1 MTGEE
6 PFIKRWSRL
15 KHERRDEPKSEPE
28 KRLGER
34 LGDRL
39 GKRPGDRLGE
49 RLGERPGERLKTEP
63 APPADAGDPDVIAKL
78 PPIESLGE
86 HSDYSPFMR
95 EGVPMPL
102 RLAALRKLWT
112 SDPALAGPELL
123 DLHNLDY
130 THLAAPGQVV
140 ATSYQVG
147 RGFVDKVEE
156 SIKRVE
162 EARSKE
168 EAAPAKE
175 IAASE
180 PPAEAKAPDSPAPAG
195 EPEKKSPATPKR
207 EA

>member
-1 MTGEE
+1 MTGAE

-15 KHERRDEPKSEPE
+15 KNERRDEAEAAPEAETGAKPAQQAKATPGHDAKSS
-28 KRLGER
+28 
-34 LGDRL
+34 
-39 GKRPGDRLGE
+39 
-49 RLGERPGERLKTEP
+49 
-63 APPADAGDPDVIAKL
+63 PPAEAGDPKVIAAL

-168 EAAPAKE
+168 EEATVKE
-175 IAASE
+175 IAAAE
-180 PPAEAKAPDSPAPAG
+180 PPAEANAPDSPAPAG
-195 EPEKKSPATPKR
+195 EPEKDSPATPKR

>member
-15 KHERRDEPKSEPE
+15 KNERRDEAEAAPDAKASAKPVQQAKATPE
-28 KRLGER
+28 RDAK
-34 LGDRL
+34 
-39 GKRPGDRLGE
+39 PS
-49 RLGERPGERLKTEP
+49 
-63 APPADAGDPDVIAKL
+63 PPAEAGDPKVIAEL
-78 PPIESLGE
+78 PPVESLGE

-168 EAAPAKE
+168 EEATVKE
-175 IAASE
+175 IAAAE
-180 PPAEAKAPDSPAPAG
+180 PPAEAKAPDSQAPAG
-195 EPEKKSPATPKR
+195 EPEKDSPATPKR

>member
-28 KRLGER
+28 KR
-34 LGDRL
+34 
-39 GKRPGDRLGE
+39 P
-49 RLGERPGERLKTEP
+49 GERPGERLKAEP
-63 APPADAGDPDVIAKL
+63 APATDAGDPDVIAKL

-140 ATSYQVG
+140 ATSYQAG

-162 EARSKE
+162 DARSKE
-168 EAAPAKE
+168 KAAQAKE
-175 IAASE
+175 IAATE
-180 PPAEAKAPDSPAPAG
+180 PPAEVSVPDSPAPAG
-195 EPEKKSPATPKR
+195 DAEKDSPAKPKR